1 MLPYFHTTGT
11 LAHMK
16 TTLVIPDPVMRRAK
30 SAAAERGTTLSALV
44 EAALRA
50 YLDTRPPPPADL
62 PPLPVWDTGGLR
74 IDVADREALY
84 QVLDAPRDRRLY
96 VREKRARLRPPRK
109 RRR

>member
-1 MLPYFHTTGT
+1 
-11 LAHMK
+11 MK

-50 YLDTRPPPPADL
+50 YLEAPTPKPAEL
-62 PPLPVWDTGGLR
+62 PPLPVWHGGEAR
-74 IDVADREALY
+74 VDIADREALY
-84 QVLDAPRDRRLY
+84 QLLDAPRDRALY
-96 VREKRARLRPPRK
+96 ARETRARLRGPRK